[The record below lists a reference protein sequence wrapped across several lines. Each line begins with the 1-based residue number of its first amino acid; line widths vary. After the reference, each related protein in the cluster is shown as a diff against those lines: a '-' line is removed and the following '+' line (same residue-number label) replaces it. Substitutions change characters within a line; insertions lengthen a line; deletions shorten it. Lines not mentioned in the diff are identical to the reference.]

1 VPVHVPAAAVGGI
14 ISLTSIIV
22 GLLTGEALTAAA
34 TIGIA
39 GIVSLTVAD
48 GASHIGGGGHC
59 INGIAAGCCCV
70 PVAAAAPD

>member
-1 VPVHVPAAAVGGI
+1 VPGHVPAAAVGGF
-14 ISLTSIIV
+14 ISLTNIIV
-22 GLLTGEALTAAA
+22 CLLTGEALAAAA

-48 GASHIGGGGHC
+48 GAGHIGGGGNC
-59 INGIAAGCCCV
+59 INVIAAGCCGV